1 MNENNKKKISLADN
15 AAPVLLSAAVIS
27 SASYV
32 YACGSGTVALLFALV
47 SSLYAVGLFTLY
59 EVLRLKKKTW
69 LTVLSVAVTIVAVN
83 ALATAIIRDPSQVG
97 VWFMEPSRFTR
108 VYYDYSFAFILVL
121 GFILISC
128 LYYFTRVRYRG
139 VFVFLICLCPFCLFA
154 KTFTDIPV
162 LFPVIIMTLFFF
174 IMLSNTAGEGAK
186 PSRKYAAAFPFI
198 LVITAIA
205 AFSPKIEFAPF
216 REQFDEF
223 VTGVSIGTEGA
234 ANLMDF
240 SDSSSNT
247 TSRDEDTVV
256 YYFYG
261 DNPGRV
267 KRQCFNSYDIAT
279 NTWGYYGNSQEG
291 NSGFPRYIMFEDATE
306 LYDVVG
312 YTGSSEKEPAEKK
325 CIARPATGTVHAL
338 FTREDMTDIALY
350 GKDAKVYRTELDE
363 YFVSRYE
370 AEGATAYTMKWNDT
384 KVDTAFERLMTDEY
398 ALSLVENGSESTALY
413 SYLLTKRQA
422 IQYDEYLLSEDVM
435 DRCFSS
441 KEARQRVRELAAE
454 ITAGCGTGYEKAK
467 AIEAYFR
474 SGEYIYD
481 KNYTAPDPSPDYFI
495 FSSRRGACASY
506 ATAAALMCRELGLT
520 ARYCEGLLVQ
530 SRDDEKNAWYSTTGD
545 SHAFVQVWINGYGW
559 TDFDPTSFIEDGGY
573 IDPTFVYVG
582 IIAAAAAFIVFLIT
596 LLRPRIKEA
605 LFVGKVKRARGA
617 AQASLIYCRIN
628 TMLNTLIGSKHN
640 TFTPT
645 ETAEKCRELLEYDID
660 GFVAY
665 YENALYGGIGDPD
678 ADNSQIYTQFRKSFA
693 EARKKY
699 GKTKKRGGKHV
710 HR

>member
-1 MNENNKKKISLADN
+1 MNENNNKTRIPLADN
-15 AAPVLLSAAVIS
+15 AAPALLSASVIS
-27 SASYV
+27 AASYI
-32 YACGSGTVALLFALV
+32 YACGSGAVALLFALI
-47 SSLYAVGLFTLY
+47 SSLYAVGLFALY
-59 EVLRLKKKTW
+59 EVLRIKKKTW
-69 LTVLSVAVTIVAVN
+69 LTVLAVAVTMFAANSLAV
-83 ALATAIIRDPSQVG
+83 AIIRDPSQVG
-97 VWFMEPSRFTR
+97 LWFMEPSRFTR
-108 VYYDYSFAFILVL
+108 VYYDYSAAFILVL

-174 IMLSNTAGEGAK
+174 IMLSNTAGAAAK
-186 PSRKYAAAFPFI
+186 PSKKYAAAFPFI

-205 AFSPKIEFAPF
+205 AFSPKIQFAPF

-223 VTGVSIGTEGA
+223 VTGVSIGAEGA
-234 ANLMDF
+234 AALTDF
-240 SDSSSNT
+240 SDTSSNT

-267 KRQCFNSYDIAT
+267 KRQCFNLYDIET

-291 NSGFPRYIMFEDATE
+291 NSGLTRYLMLEDINA
-306 LYDVVG
+306 LYDGTG
-312 YTGSSEKEPAEKK
+312 YTASANDAAEEKQ
-325 CIARPATGTVHAL
+325 CIARTAAGTVHAL
-338 FTREDMTDIALY
+338 FTREDMTGIELY
-350 GKDAKVYRTELDE
+350 GKTASVYRTELDE
-363 YFVSRYE
+363 YFVSAYE
-370 AEGATAYTMKWNDT
+370 AEGAAAYLLKWNDT

-454 ITAGCGTGYEKAK
+454 ITADCGTGYEKAK

-481 KNYTAPDPSPDYFI
+481 KNYTAPNASPDYFI
-495 FSSRRGACASY
+495 FTSKRGACASY
-506 ATAAALMCRELGLT
+506 ATAATLMCRELGLT

-530 SRDDEKNAWYSTTGD
+530 SHDDSRNAWYSTTGD

-559 TDFDPTSFIEDGGY
+559 TDFDPTSFVEDGGY
-573 IDPTFVYVG
+573 IDPTFVFVG
-582 IIAAAAAFIVFLIT
+582 IVAAAAALIVVLVT
-596 LLRPRIKEA
+596 LLRPRIKEV
-605 LFVGKVKRARGA
+605 LFTGKVNKSRGA
-617 AQASLIYCRIN
+617 AQASLIYRRIN
-628 TMLNTLIGSKHN
+628 TMLNALLGRKDN

-645 ETAEKCRELLEYDID
+645 ETAEKCRELLNYDID
-660 GFVAY
+660 GFVRY
-665 YENALYGGIGDPD
+665 YEDMLYGGIGDPN
-678 ADNSQIYTQFRKSFA
+678 ADFSQVYAAFGKLYND
-693 EARKKY
+693 ARKKH
-699 GKTKKRGGKHV
+699 GKSDKKGGK
-710 HR
+710 RK